1 MTEQATD
8 LNIDLDDLD
17 LGSLGQDPMPSAMN
31 APAQDMS
38 FIRNIPVNLT
48 LEVASTEL
56 MVGDLM
62 NVGLGTV
69 IELDK
74 LSGEAMDVKVNGTL
88 LGHAEVV
95 IVNNKYG
102 LRLVD
107 VVDDNDMLKGLT
119 K

>member
-1 MTEQATD
+1 MSEQNND
-8 LNIDLDDLD
+8 LSLDLDDLD
-17 LGSLGQDPMPSAMN
+17 LGNLGQDQVPGAQTTSS
-31 APAQDMS
+31 QDMS

-74 LSGEAMDVKVNGTL
+74 ISGEAMDVKVNGTL

-102 LRLVD
+102 LRLVN
-107 VVDDNDMLKGLT
+107 VIDDNDMLKGLT

>member
-1 MTEQATD
+1 MSEQLTD
-8 LNIDLDDLD
+8 LNIDLNDLD
-17 LGSLGQDPMPSAMN
+17 LGALDQQSHAGTAGHS
-31 APAQDMS
+31 AQDMS

-74 LSGEAMDVKVNGTL
+74 LSGEPMDVKVNGTL

-102 LRLVD
+102 LRLID
-107 VVDDNDMLKGLT
+107 VMDENDMLKGLA

>member
-1 MTEQATD
+1 MSEQVSD

-17 LGSLGQDPMPSAMN
+17 LGSLGQDPMPAAMN
-31 APAQDMS
+31 APTQDMS

>member
-1 MTEQATD
+1 MSEQSND
-8 LNIDLDDLD
+8 LNIDLDELD
-17 LGSLGQDPMPSAMN
+17 LGSLGQDPVPGTPTA
-31 APAQDMS
+31 AKDMS

-62 NVGLGTV
+62 NVSLGTV

-102 LRLVD
+102 LRLVN

>member
-1 MTEQATD
+1 MSEQMTD
-8 LNIDLDDLD
+8 LNIDLNDLD
-17 LGSLGQDPMPSAMN
+17 LGTLDQQAHAGTTG
-31 APAQDMS
+31 PAQDMS

-74 LSGEAMDVKVNGTL
+74 LSGEPMDVKVNGTL

-102 LRLVD
+102 LRLID
-107 VVDDNDMLKGLT
+107 VMDEGDMLKGLA

>member
-1 MTEQATD
+1 MTD
-8 LNIDLDDLD
+8 LNSDLNLDLDDLD
-17 LGSLGQDPMPSAMN
+17 LGVGSDGMAKTGSAKEMGFLR
-31 APAQDMS
+31 S
-38 FIRNIPVNLT
+38 IPVNLT

-62 NVGLGTV
+62 NITPGTV

-74 LSGEAMDVKVNGTL
+74 LSGEPMDVKVNGTL

-107 VVDDNDMLKGLT
+107 VVDDNDMIQGLAN
-119 K
+119 

>member
-1 MTEQATD
+1 MSEQTED
-8 LNIDLDDLD
+8 LNIDLDELD
-17 LGSLGQDPMPSAMN
+17 LGSLSQEPQSTN
-31 APAQDMS
+31 ATAQQDMS

-62 NVGLGTV
+62 NVSLGTV

-102 LRLVD
+102 LRLVN

>member
-1 MTEQATD
+1 MTEQSTD
-8 LNIDLDDLD
+8 LHLDLNDLD
-17 LGSLGQDPMPSAMN
+17 LNGLSDSPPSELV
-31 APAQDMS
+31 PAGDIN

-56 MVGDLM
+56 MIGELM
-62 NVGLGTV
+62 NVSIGTV

-74 LSGEAMDVKVNGTL
+74 LKGEPMDVKVNGML

-102 LRLVD
+102 LRLVN
-107 VVDDNDMLKGLT
+107 VLDN
-119 K
+119 

>member
-1 MTEQATD
+1 MSEQTND
-8 LNIDLDDLD
+8 LNIDLDELD
-17 LGSLGQDPMPSAMN
+17 LGSLSQEPMHGSQST
-31 APAQDMS
+31 APQDMS

-62 NVGLGTV
+62 NVSLGTV

-102 LRLVD
+102 LRLVN

>member
-1 MTEQATD
+1 MSEKNND
-8 LNIDLDDLD
+8 LSLDLDDLGDLD
-17 LGSLGQDPMPSAMN
+17 LGTLGQ
-31 APAQDMS
+31 APEATSSQDMN

-62 NVGLGTV
+62 NIGLGTV

-74 LSGEAMDVKVNGTL
+74 ISGEAMDVKVNGTL

-102 LRLVD
+102 LRLVS

>member
-1 MTEQATD
+1 MTDQAAD

-17 LGSLGQDPMPSAMN
+17 LGTLGQEANVSTQAQ
-31 APAQDMS
+31 PAQEMS

-56 MVGDLM
+56 MVGDLL
-62 NVGLGTV
+62 NIAPGAV

-74 LSGEAMDVKVNGTL
+74 LSGEAMDVKINGTL

-95 IVNNKYG
+95 VVNNKYG
-102 LRLVD
+102 LRLID
-107 VVDDNDMLKGLT
+107 IVDDNDMLKGLS

>member
-1 MTEQATD
+1 MSEQTED
-8 LNIDLDDLD
+8 LNIDLDELD
-17 LGSLGQDPMPSAMN
+17 LGSLSQEPQSAN
-31 APAQDMS
+31 ATAQQDMS

-62 NVGLGTV
+62 NVSLGTV

-102 LRLVD
+102 LRLVN

>member
-1 MTEQATD
+1 MAEQTND
-8 LNIDLDDLD
+8 LNIDLDELD
-17 LGSLGQDPMPSAMN
+17 LGSLGQDPLPSTAS
-31 APAQDMS
+31 AAKDMS

-62 NVGLGTV
+62 NVSLGTV

-102 LRLVD
+102 LRLVN

>member
-1 MTEQATD
+1 MSEQNND
-8 LNIDLDDLD
+8 LSLDLDDLD
-17 LGSLGQDPMPSAMN
+17 LGNLGQDHVPDAQITSS
-31 APAQDMS
+31 QDMS

-74 LSGEAMDVKVNGTL
+74 ISGEAMDVKVNGTL

-102 LRLVD
+102 LRLVN

>member
-1 MTEQATD
+1 MTD
-8 LNIDLDDLD
+8 LNSDLTLDLNDLD
-17 LGSLGQDPMPSAMN
+17 LGGLGADTLPTVASSSN
-31 APAQDMS
+31 DMG

-62 NVGLGTV
+62 NISIGSV

-74 LSGEAMDVKVNGTL
+74 LSGEPMDVRVNGTL

-102 LRLVD
+102 LRLVN
-107 VVDDNDMLKGLT
+107 VVDEKDMLKGLAG
-119 K
+119 